1 MRAIRVIGLLIL
13 ALGLTLFTRNN
24 AHAIGR
30 RAHPLLAAFQM
41 QAAPGSQLTV
51 LAPKPGQKVP
61 GDTVTIQFQLQRNAT
76 VQSVPT
82 FQLRLDANDVIQT
95 ADTSYTFS
103 GLQPGAHTV
112 RIQCVDANG
121 IPVPNAASQIQFTV
135 VQQTAAVSEEDSA
148 EARGEGCLWLD
159 NAPFRTG
166 DQLASQL
173 VQHTHA
179 DACFDALTRDVSDA
193 GTVARK
199 VEVDIPL
206 PFRPFPPR
214 RRL

>member
-1 MRAIRVIGLLIL
+1 MRTIRIIGLLVL

-148 EARGEGCLWLD
+148 EASAFPANPGNGSLSMLGVVG
-159 NAPFRTG
+159 FG
-166 DQLASQL
+166 VL
-173 VQHTHA
+173 VGG
-179 DACFDALTRDVSDA
+179 ALSLYRNRSSEPLEEHESD
-193 GTVARK
+193 K
-199 VEVDIPL
+199 
-206 PFRPFPPR
+206 
-214 RRL
+214 

>member
-41 QAAPGSQLTV
+41 QAAPGSQLTI

-61 GDTVTIQFQLQRNAT
+61 GDTVTIQFQLQRTAT

-82 FQLRLDANDVIQT
+82 FQIRLDANDVIQT

-103 GLQPGAHTV
+103 GVQPGAHTV
-112 RIQCVDANG
+112 TIQCVDANG
-121 IPVPNAASQIQFTV
+121 VPVPNAANQIQFTV
-135 VQQTAAVSEEDSA
+135 VQQTAAVNEEDSA
-148 EARGEGCLWLD
+148 EASAFPANPGNGSLSMLGVVG
-159 NAPFRTG
+159 FG
-166 DQLASQL
+166 VL
-173 VQHTHA
+173 VGG
-179 DACFDALTRDVSDA
+179 ALSLYRNRSSEPIEENESE
-193 GTVARK
+193 K
-199 VEVDIPL
+199 
-206 PFRPFPPR
+206 
-214 RRL
+214 